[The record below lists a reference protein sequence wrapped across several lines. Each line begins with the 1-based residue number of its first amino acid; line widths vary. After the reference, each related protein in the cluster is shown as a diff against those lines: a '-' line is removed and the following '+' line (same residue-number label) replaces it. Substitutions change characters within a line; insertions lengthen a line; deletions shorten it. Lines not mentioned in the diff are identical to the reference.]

1 MTDYRSALLNPNVR
15 AFLAVIRAGEG
26 TSDPDGYRRHF
37 GGELFSDF
45 SQHPK
50 RAITKLLGGQPLTST
65 AAGAYQ
71 FLSKTWSECQNA
83 LKLPDFSPESQ
94 DLAAVYLIDRRG
106 ALDAVIRG
114 DLEVAIAKCAKEW
127 ASLPGSPY
135 GQPTKTLAQ
144 CIAVYEAAGGTH
156 GTAPPVESKP
166 EKPTAPRPDADNYP
180 EAPMPIPAIVTAL
193 LPSVIELLP
202 KLGGLFGSGSK
213 ASERNLAVAGAVLD
227 LAQKTTGAV
236 NAQAAI
242 ETMKSDPTALAA
254 VSKAVEAH
262 WFDLSEGGGG
272 GIEGARKADK
282 EARESD
288 GPFWGFLKSPSFWM
302 LLLSLPLVYIVVGSI
317 AGLWGYVGWSDD
329 VRASLATAVVSLIIG
344 GAAGYF
350 WGQTTSRNRTPGGA

>member
-1 MTDYRSALLNPNVR
+1 M
-15 AFLAVIRAGEG
+15 
-26 TSDPDGYRRHF
+26 
-37 GGELFSDF
+37 
-45 SQHPK
+45 
-50 RAITKLLGGQPLTST
+50 
-65 AAGAYQ
+65 
-71 FLSKTWSECQNA
+71 
-83 LKLPDFSPESQ
+83 
-94 DLAAVYLIDRRG
+94 YLIDRRG

-144 CIAVYEAAGGTH
+144 CIAVYDAAGGTH
-156 GTAPPVESKP
+156 GTAPEVAKP
-166 EKPTAPRPDADNYP
+166 AEHTAPRPDAENYP

-213 ASERNLAVAGAVLD
+213 SSERNLAVAGAVLD

-272 GIEGARKADK
+272 GIEGARKAD
-282 EARESD
+282 AAVVES
-288 GPFWGFLKSPSFWM
+288 GYPVWRSPSFIVAIG
-302 LLLSLPLVYIVVGSI
+302 LLPLVYMIVGAVVGLFGAPFSE
-317 AGLWGYVGWSDD
+317 D
-329 VRASLATAVVSLIIG
+329 VRAAIANGIVGLVLGGLI
-344 GAAGYF
+344 GYYY
-350 WGQTTSRNRTPGGA
+350 GQTTSRNRTPA